1 MFAKISLTAAFLLM
15 VAPPIAC
22 ASNRDAASFASMTRP
37 ANQQPRRVVLA
48 QDGQPNFSQPNL
60 GTSDNDNDNDNDS
73 TDSDDDK
80 QDNGDNDADQQNA
93 AGEGPSIPPTV
104 LGAPDNDSGDA
115 PQVPQTNAYPL
126 SIRPDQ

>member
-22 ASNRDAASFASMTRP
+22 ASNRPSTARTTNPLPHSM
-37 ANQQPRRVVLA
+37 VLA
-48 QDGQPNFSQPNL
+48 QDAQPNL
-60 GTSDNDNDNDNDS
+60 GTSENDNDNDNDS

-93 AGEGPSIPPTV
+93 AGEGQSIPPTI
-104 LGAPDNDSGDA
+104 LGAPDNGSGDA
-115 PQVPQTNAYPL
+115 PQAPAYPQP
-126 SIRPDQ
+126 INPYQQQ